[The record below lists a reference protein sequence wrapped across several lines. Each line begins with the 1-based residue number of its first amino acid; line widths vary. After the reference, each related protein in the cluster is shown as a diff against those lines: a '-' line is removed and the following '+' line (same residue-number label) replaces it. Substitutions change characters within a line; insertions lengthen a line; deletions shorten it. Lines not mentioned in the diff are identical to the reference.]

1 MGPQPWAYLQLQK
14 ASFVVSMQRETNPPS
29 LPPPQELHAE
39 RAPFKRERLGGRG
52 RSVVDVETLAV
63 LPSTRPPAR
72 ARARPF
78 GLKRSAADADAADA
92 DGGNNSEN
100 ESSALRTG
108 FVVEYDDDDV
118 ASGGPTGSGR
128 RGRGR
133 ARAGASKRCRALS
146 VCGGGIELR
155 RSCLL

>member
-14 ASFVVSMQRETNPPS
+14 ASFVALPPS
-29 LPPPQELHAE
+29 APRITCRGSAVQEGEA
-39 RAPFKRERLGGRG
+39 RRS

-72 ARARPF
+72 ARARARARPF
-78 GLKRSAADADAADA
+78 GLKRSAADADADS
-92 DGGNNSEN
+92 GNNSEN

-118 ASGGPTGSGR
+118 ASGGPTGSGG
-128 RGRGR
+128 RGRGRAR

-155 RSCLL
+155 RFCLL